1 MKLPLEF
8 LIDKEKMVSE
18 ISIFRLAMTCQ
29 RIRVIRKSIDNVH
42 LESSGKVK
50 SPCYTRKV
58 KY

>member
-18 ISIFRLAMTCQ
+18 ISIFRLAMTYQ

-42 LESSGKVK
+42 LEPSSKVK
-50 SPCYTRKV
+50 SPCYARKLE
-58 KY
+58 Y